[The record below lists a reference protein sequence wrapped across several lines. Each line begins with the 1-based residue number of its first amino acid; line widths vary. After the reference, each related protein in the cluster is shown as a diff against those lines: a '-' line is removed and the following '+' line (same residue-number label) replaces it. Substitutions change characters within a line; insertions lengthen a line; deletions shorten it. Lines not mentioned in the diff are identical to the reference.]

1 MDNEQQVKQG
11 DVLIELSSDQLDLDI
26 AQARADLQK
35 LKNLKRRQQT
45 DVDLYRGRQTSID
58 EELNGA
64 RKRLDNLLDSQ
75 NGLKMTAE
83 FDGQIVDMNSNL
95 MAGQFIKQTDLFL
108 RVVKKDHHKIT
119 AYIDEQNL
127 NRFKMGDRATF
138 RPNYALFT
146 SYDAVIG
153 SIDAVDSRVVDFSIL
168 SSVYGGEIPSQNIEG
183 DIEPLKTIYKVTLST
198 DVDFKNQITAGHVN
212 LFGEAD
218 QPIRVMMLSAIQTLR
233 RELSLN

>member
-1 MDNEQQVKQG
+1 
-11 DVLIELSSDQLDLDI
+11 
-26 AQARADLQK
+26 
-35 LKNLKRRQQT
+35 
-45 DVDLYRGRQTSID
+45 
-58 EELNGA
+58 
-64 RKRLDNLLDSQ
+64 
-75 NGLKMTAE
+75 
-83 FDGQIVDMNSNL
+83 
-95 MAGQFIKQTDLFL
+95 
-108 RVVKKDHHKIT
+108 
-119 AYIDEQNL
+119 
-127 NRFKMGDRATF
+127 MGDRATF

-183 DIEPLKTIYKVTLST
+183 DIEPLKTIYIVTLST

-218 QPIRVMMLSAIQTLR
+218 QPIRVMMLNAIQTLR